1 MNAMMTERVMITNEM
16 IEAGKSGMG
25 GWNRRQVEAIGMKWP
40 LTQGWKFRIIGT
52 TVEKSKVTEFLS
64 LKGATKRPRKIRGQS
79 LIKSDLPFS
88 VATGET
94 DKRVVDSFWRWLI
107 AQPENVRRELQEP
120 LIFMIR
126 KNNSSISETPKI

>member
-1 MNAMMTERVMITNEM
+1 MMTEQVIVTNEI
-16 IEAGKSGMG
+16 IEAGKSEIG

-52 TVEKSKVTEFLS
+52 TVERSKVAAFLS
-64 LKGATKRPRKIRGQS
+64 LKGATKRPRKIRGQTA
-79 LIKSDLPFS
+79 IKSDLPFS

-94 DKRVVDSFWRWLI
+94 ERRVVDSFWRWLI
-107 AQPENVRRELQEP
+107 TQPESVRRELQDP

-126 KNNSSISETPKI
+126 KNNSSIAK

>member
-1 MNAMMTERVMITNEM
+1 MMTDQVIVTNEI

-52 TVEKSKVTEFLS
+52 TVERSKVAEFLS
-64 LKGATKRPRKIRGQS
+64 LKGATKRPRKVRGQTA
-79 LIKSDLPFS
+79 IKSDLPFS

-94 DKRVVDSFWRWLI
+94 EKRVVDSFWRWLI
-107 AQPENVRRELQEP
+107 AQPESVRKELQDP

-126 KNNSSISETPKI
+126 KNNSSIAQTPKI

>member
-1 MNAMMTERVMITNEM
+1 MMTDQVMITNEM
-16 IEAGKSGMG
+16 IEAGKSEIG

-52 TVEKSKVTEFLS
+52 TVERSKVAAFLS
-64 LKGATKRPRKIRGQS
+64 LKGATKRPRKIRGQGI
-79 LIKSDLPFS
+79 IKSDLPFS
-88 VATGET
+88 VATGEIE
-94 DKRVVDSFWRWLI
+94 KRIVDSFWRWLI

-126 KNNSSISETPKI
+126 KNNSSIAESPKI

>member
-1 MNAMMTERVMITNEM
+1 MITNEM
-16 IEAGKSGMG
+16 IEAGKSEIG

-52 TVEKSKVTEFLS
+52 TVERSKVAAFLS
-64 LKGATKRPRKIRGQS
+64 LKGATKRFRKICGQS

-94 DKRVVDSFWRWLI
+94 EKRVVDSFWRWLI

>member
-1 MNAMMTERVMITNEM
+1 MMTEQVTVTNEM
-16 IEAGKSGMG
+16 IEAGKSEIG

-52 TVEKSKVTEFLS
+52 TVEKSKVAAFLS
-64 LKGATKRPRKIRGQS
+64 LKGATKRPRKVRGQTT
-79 LIKSDLPFS
+79 IKSDLPFS

-94 DKRVVDSFWRWLI
+94 ERRVVDSFWRWLI
-107 AQPENVRRELQEP
+107 AQPESVRRELQDP

-126 KNNSSISETPKI
+126 KNNSSIAK

>member
-1 MNAMMTERVMITNEM
+1 MMTEQVIITNEM
-16 IEAGKSGMG
+16 IEAGKSEIG

-52 TVEKSKVTEFLS
+52 TIERSKVAAFLS
-64 LKGATKRPRKIRGQS
+64 LKGATKRHRKIRGQS

-94 DKRVVDSFWRWLI
+94 EKRVVDSFWRWLI
-107 AQPENVRRELQEP
+107 AQPESVRRELQEP

-126 KNNSSISETPKI
+126 KNNSSIAESPKI